1 MNDTQSD
8 RFAEGLLSTRQ
19 VALLCGVT
27 EQEFRAEYQRQ
38 RAADPT
44 RGAMTIPKQWIRQGQ
59 ELAARLEDSDTASAW
74 DALADH
80 DGLIPAAHETV
91 IDRDVLTRLLDEVDL
106 LRRRA
111 A

>member
-1 MNDTQSD
+1 MTDTQSD

-44 RGAMTIPKQWIRQGQ
+44 RTAMTIPKRWIRQGK
-59 ELAARLEDSDTASAW
+59 ELAARLGVDSVEEALRILENKDAS
-74 DALADH
+74 
-80 DGLIPAAHETV
+80 
-91 IDRDVLTRLLDEVDL
+91 
-106 LRRRA
+106 
-111 A
+111 